1 MPAPVWIA
9 LPPEVHSAL
18 LSTGPGPGPLLAAA
32 DTWTALSG
40 EYHTAAT
47 ELTAVLADAQLVWDG
62 PTAAKYVAAHVP
74 YLEWLTLA
82 GALSGEEAARHGMV
96 AAAYTAA
103 LAAMPTLAEL
113 AANHAV
119 HGVLLATNFFGINTI
134 PIAVNEAD
142 YARMWTQAATVMST
156 YQATT
161 EAAQAAGGGGFQLP
175 TPAEIWAMIFG
186 ADGRRYPGQGQ
197 PTWSALEY
205 LQNLP
210 NFISG
215 NQQALGYLLTN
226 LPQVLTNPS
235 QLPALVSYF
244 MAWQTFRAVN
254 WTLRTLRFLVQT
266 APLLLP
272 VVLNLAV
279 TNLGGLAG
287 LSGLAAMPTPVLVPT
302 PGTPAVP
309 APESP
314 APAMLAAP
322 VLTSAPMPAPAP
334 TVTPAGPAAAP
345 PPAPPA
351 PITGVEGFAYLVG
364 GPGPGFGSALG
375 ARITAEQPAPDRAA
389 AAAGVSAA
397 SRDRQARAGRQRRAT
412 IDRGYRY
419 EYLQLDDEPADR
431 CAPSVS
437 GAGPMGFAGTA
448 AGVTMPPAGLTTLA
462 GDTFGGG
469 PVVPML
475 PDTWNEMKGNA

>member
-1 MPAPVWIA
+1 MA

-40 EYHTAAT
+40 EYHTAAA
-47 ELTAVLADAQLVWDG
+47 ELTAVLADAQQVWEG
-62 PTAAKYVAAHVP
+62 PTAARYVAAHVP
-74 YLEWLTLA
+74 YLEWLALA

-142 YARMWTQAATVMST
+142 YARMWTQAATTMST

-161 EAAQAAGGGGFQLP
+161 EAAQAAGGGGGGGFQLP

-215 NQQALGYLLTN
+215 NQQALSYLFTN

-244 MAWQTFRAVN
+244 FAWQTFRAVN

-272 VVLNLAV
+272 IALNLAAA
-279 TNLGGLAG
+279 NLGGLAG
-287 LSGLAAMPTPVLVPT
+287 LSGLAAVPTPALVPT
-302 PGTPAVP
+302 PGPMPAVP
-309 APESP
+309 APEV
-314 APAMLAAP
+314 PAMLAPP
-322 VLTSAPMPAPAP
+322 VLTSAPTPAPAP
-334 TVTPAGPAAAP
+334 AVTPAGPAPAP

-351 PITGVEGFAYLVG
+351 PIPSVDGFAYLVG

-375 ARITAEQPAPDRAA
+375 ARITAEQSAPDRAA
-389 AAAGVSAA
+389 AAAGISTA

-419 EYLQLDDEPADR
+419 EYLQLDDEPAGR
-431 CAPSVS
+431 CAPSVL
-437 GAGPMGFAGTA
+437 GAGPMGFAGTQTAGA
-448 AGVTMPPAGLTTLA
+448 AAPLPPAGLTTLA
-462 GDTFGGG
+462 GDTFGSG

>member
-1 MPAPVWIA
+1 M
-9 LPPEVHSAL
+9 
-18 LSTGPGPGPLLAAA
+18 
-32 DTWTALSG
+32 
-40 EYHTAAT
+40 
-47 ELTAVLADAQLVWDG
+47 
-62 PTAAKYVAAHVP
+62 
-74 YLEWLTLA
+74 
-82 GALSGEEAARHGMV
+82 
-96 AAAYTAA
+96 
-103 LAAMPTLAEL
+103 
-113 AANHAV
+113 
-119 HGVLLATNFFGINTI
+119 
-134 PIAVNEAD
+134 
-142 YARMWTQAATVMST
+142 
-156 YQATT
+156 
-161 EAAQAAGGGGFQLP
+161 
-175 TPAEIWAMIFG
+175 
-186 ADGRRYPGQGQ
+186 
-197 PTWSALEY
+197 
-205 LQNLP
+205 QNLP

-314 APAMLAAP
+314 APAMLAARRAHVGAHARAGAHSYP
-322 VLTSAPMPAPAP
+322 SRPRC
-334 TVTPAGPAAAP
+334 GPAAGTAGP
-345 PPAPPA
+345 DNGRRGICLP
-351 PITGVEGFAYLVG
+351 G
-364 GPGPGFGSALG
+364 GRPGPGFGSALG